1 MVEKL
6 SIIIPVIPADMKR
19 KIDEIRARSLEDQS
33 SLVRRLLRKSI
44 AGEKLDI
51 AVKDYVDDKISL
63 GAAAAFA
70 GISIWETIDELKR
83 RNIGLRYKILDAQE
97 EIEQLLLRH
106 QVK

>member
-1 MVEKL
+1 MRSMVEKL
-6 SIIIPVIPADMKR
+6 SIIIPADMKR
-19 KIDEIRARSLEDQS
+19 EIDEIKSRSLEDQS

>member
-6 SIIIPVIPADMKR
+6 SIIIPADMKR
-19 KIDEIRARSLEDQS
+19 EIDEIKSRSLEDQS

-44 AGEKLDI
+44 TLEKLDI

>member
-6 SIIIPVIPADMKR
+6 SIIIPADMKR
-19 KIDEIRARSLEDQS
+19 EIDEIKSRSLEDQS